1 MPVAKSIVTNQPTR
15 RAMLAAT
22 AAVSVA
28 SLPVLAVPAPVGATA
43 ASDDT
48 LARIAAHRDATR
60 AVEEIL
66 PRFYEAERSIPS
78 ARRKARSIFDRGT
91 DVGRDDDPR
100 WTAVNAQY
108 WDAEDLES
116 HIAWSFVDRPPT
128 TIEGVAALL
137 AYADEYEEA
146 GYEWPDRRHHFTPG
160 GAHTG
165 YTEEDWRQSLNR
177 AIIPVLCS
185 TSSSISLLPETA
197 GAAVLPALPAVQGGP
212 RCDPIHAAIEAH
224 KHAWDELEQALTE
237 ADRAGV
243 EDPDVDHLHTRI
255 DDAAD
260 GLVDVLPTSMAGVVA
275 LLSYAAEFAQGG
287 NIWPTGYKTEHPR
300 TGWDREHGVSW
311 EVILHQNLARA
322 LPRIAAA

>member
-1 MPVAKSIVTNQPTR
+1 MPVAKSIVTKQPTR
-15 RAMLAAT
+15 RAILAAT

-28 SLPVLAVPAPVGATA
+28 SLPVLAVPVPVGATA

-60 AVEEIL
+60 LLEKIVARMWETEKEI
-66 PRFYEAERSIPS
+66 PDD
-78 ARRKARSIFDRGT
+78 RRKAYSIKHRGT
-91 DVGRDDDPR
+91 DIGRDDDPR

-108 WDAEDLES
+108 WDASDHEVAV
-116 HIAWSFVDRPPT
+116 AWSFVDRPPT
-128 TIEGVAALL
+128 TIEGAAAIL

-146 GYEWPDRRHHFTPG
+146 GYEWPNSRHHFTAA
-160 GAHTG
+160 GAYAG
-165 YTEEDWRQSLNR
+165 NTEEDWRKSLNR
-177 AIIPVLCS
+177 AIIPALCS

-197 GAAVLPALPAVQGGP
+197 GAAVLPALPAVQSGP

-237 ADRAGV
+237 ANRAGV

-260 GLVDVLPTSMAGVVA
+260 GLVDVLPTSLAGVVA

-300 TGWDREHGVSW
+300 TRWDREHGVSW
-311 EVILHQNLARA
+311 DVILHHNLARA

>member
-60 AVEEIL
+60 AVEEVL
-66 PRFYEAERSIPS
+66 PHLYEAERSIPS
-78 ARRKARSIFDRGT
+78 ARRKAGSIFHRGT

-108 WDAEDLES
+108 WDASDHEAAV
-116 HIAWSFVDRPPT
+116 AWSFVDRPPH

-137 AYADEYEEA
+137 LYADEYEEA

-160 GAHTG
+160 GAHVG

-177 AIIPVLCS
+177 AIIPVLRS
-185 TSSSISLLPETA
+185 ASSSTSLLPETA
-197 GAAVLPALPAVQGGP
+197 GAVVLPALPASIQGAPG
-212 RCDPIHAAIEAH
+212 CDPILAAIEAH

-243 EDPDVDHLHTRI
+243 STPMLITFTLVLMTRPM
-255 DDAAD
+255 A
-260 GLVDVLPTSMAGVVA
+260 LSM
-275 LLSYAAEFAQGG
+275 SCQ
-287 NIWPTGYKTEHPR
+287 
-300 TGWDREHGVSW
+300 
-311 EVILHQNLARA
+311 RA
-322 LPRIAAA
+322 W